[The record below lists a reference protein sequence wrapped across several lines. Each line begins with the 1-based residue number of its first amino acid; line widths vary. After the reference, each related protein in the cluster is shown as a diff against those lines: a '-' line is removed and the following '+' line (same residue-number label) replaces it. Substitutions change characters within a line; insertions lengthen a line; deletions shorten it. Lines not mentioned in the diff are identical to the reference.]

1 MSGARWNEGRDAT
14 SAENKSIMG
23 GWSCHKVALKERTLG
38 EGR

>member
-1 MSGARWNEGRDAT
+1 MSGASGMRAGMQHQLRM
-14 SAENKSIMG
+14 SIMG